1 MVDTVATEI
10 GKNLEKHSN
19 ACDKSCGM
27 RTRNEHDTSLGL
39 RLHEAPSL
47 FSPGLLYAIGGFD
60 GVSPLRSGEQFDIG
74 TNKWTPI
81 PDMNTKRFGLGA
93 CACEGEE
100 AKLPAVYNFN
110 LSLSLFSFHFPPV
123 PSLSLSSPWLT
134 S

>member
-10 GKNLEKHSN
+10 SKKHSH
-19 ACDKSCGM
+19 ACDKSFSM
-27 RTRNEHDTSLGL
+27 RTRNEHDTSLGP
-39 RLHEAPSL
+39 RLHETPSL

-81 PDMNTKRFGLGA
+81 PDMTSKRFGLGA

-100 AKLPAVYNFN
+100 AKLPVAHNFI
-110 LSLSLFSFHFPPV
+110 SPF
-123 PSLSLSSPWLT
+123 LSSPFIFFPSPPLG
-134 S
+134 SHLKV

>member
-1 MVDTVATEI
+1 MSMMQVWDRDCM
-10 GKNLEKHSN
+10 KLLL
-19 ACDKSCGM
+19 C
-27 RTRNEHDTSLGL
+27 
-39 RLHEAPSL
+39 

-100 AKLPAVYNFN
+100 AKLPAVHNFN
-110 LSLSLFSFHFPPV
+110 LSLLPFLLSFPSCSLPFSFLPLAHILRCDLC
-123 PSLSLSSPWLT
+123 SGWI
-134 S
+134 